1 MDAPVDFFEQPQE
14 PESVEEAPEPH
25 ANGRGRGRNGRGRG
39 GRQGG
44 NDRGSGSRGKG
55 PNKRAT
61 ASTCICPNC
70 TAPKYPGSRFCSL
83 FHHKKNWDNMLYQ
96 RKTRSITKEQ
106 AEAFDERM
114 RIDHEAGKEVAQ
126 FALDNPPELKKKG
139 LVDFQRFV
147 RIRGQRVATCQQ
159 DGTKPYTYAAFIKY
173 AENHEGLSEE
183 EGKEMWNEFYRN
195 KAIERDNLGWRGAE
209 RLWVP
214 VHQLKMNDR
223 QHYVDNQVQ
232 EGSDEM
238 RAPTLEDRQMLKDPR
253 TH

>member
-83 FHHKKNWDNMLYQ
+83 FHHKKAWDNMLYQ

-114 RIDHEAGKEVAQ
+114 RIDHEAGKEVAR

-159 DGTKPYTYAAFIKY
+159 DGTKPYTYAAFIISMPRIMRDCQKKK
-173 AENHEGLSEE
+173 EKKCGTSSTGTRPSSETIWVGE
-183 EGKEMWNEFYRN
+183 EPSACGCRFT
-195 KAIERDNLGWRGAE
+195 
-209 RLWVP
+209 
-214 VHQLKMNDR
+214 
-223 QHYVDNQVQ
+223 
-232 EGSDEM
+232 S
-238 RAPTLEDRQMLKDPR
+238 
-253 TH
+253 

>member
-44 NDRGSGSRGKG
+44 KGSGSRGKG

-126 FALDNPPELKKKG
+126 FALDNPPELKKK
-139 LVDFQRFV
+139 D
-147 RIRGQRVATCQQ
+147 
-159 DGTKPYTYAAFIKY
+159 
-173 AENHEGLSEE
+173 
-183 EGKEMWNEFYRN
+183 
-195 KAIERDNLGWRGAE
+195 
-209 RLWVP
+209 
-214 VHQLKMNDR
+214 
-223 QHYVDNQVQ
+223 
-232 EGSDEM
+232 
-238 RAPTLEDRQMLKDPR
+238 
-253 TH
+253 

>member
-83 FHHKKNWDNMLYQ
+83 FHHKKAWDNMLYQ

-126 FALDNPPELKKKG
+126 FALDNPPELKKK
-139 LVDFQRFV
+139 
-147 RIRGQRVATCQQ
+147 
-159 DGTKPYTYAAFIKY
+159 
-173 AENHEGLSEE
+173 
-183 EGKEMWNEFYRN
+183 
-195 KAIERDNLGWRGAE
+195 
-209 RLWVP
+209 
-214 VHQLKMNDR
+214 
-223 QHYVDNQVQ
+223 
-232 EGSDEM
+232 
-238 RAPTLEDRQMLKDPR
+238 KD
-253 TH
+253 